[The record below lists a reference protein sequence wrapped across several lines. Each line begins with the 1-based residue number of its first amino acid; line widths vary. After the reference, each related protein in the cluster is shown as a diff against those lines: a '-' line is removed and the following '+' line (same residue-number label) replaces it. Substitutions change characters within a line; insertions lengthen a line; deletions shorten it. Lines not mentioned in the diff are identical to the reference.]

1 MRPFLIMI
9 VFFILGTC
17 YAQES
22 KLRTWTAVNGKEVEA
37 EFVSNEKGVVKLK
50 LKSGKVFEVPANK
63 LSKEDNEFITKMP
76 SADSEEVKPSEI
88 AAIAKMAKE
97 FKEKVESRR
106 NDGDRYYYEK
116 GTDKLYSG
124 KYYEVEGNPEAYIE
138 GNIKGGLFDGIFK
151 GYRPNGLKIV
161 EIHFNAGEEIEESEK
176 WWNDKGE
183 PVESQRQA
191 LGNNEEAKRI
201 RNRASIAE
209 SINSM
214 KQLTL
219 ALFSYARDH
228 DERFPASLEDLIPDY
243 LDDRSDD
250 KSYLSMMCTDG
261 SRKPWHYVAG
271 ITTESEADKV
281 ILYSPEPIEGK
292 WLVGFVDGSVSTME
306 EVEFRALVKDSKKK
320 LKYSEVDALLR
331 KRNGSKKDNL
341 EIVKQYL
348 SNGGSINQRNQF
360 GGTLLHVASANGNKE
375 IVQLLLSK
383 EAKVNVKNNNGLT
396 PLGLALK
403 FKRSEV
409 SKLLREYGA
418 KTGEEIKTE

>member
-124 KYYEVEGNPEAYIE
+124 KYFEVEGNPEAYIE

-176 WWNDKGE
+176 WWNDKVE
-183 PVESQRQA
+183 PVESQRLAMGKEGRKQESRQIIKTLRMVADLGKA
-191 LGNNEEAKRI
+191 LHV
-201 RNRASIAE
+201 
-209 SINSM
+209 
-214 KQLTL
+214 
-219 ALFSYARDH
+219 YAFDF
-228 DERFPASLEDLIPDY
+228 DERFPENLEDLVPDY
-243 LDDRSDD
+243 LDD

-271 ITTESEADKV
+271 LTTESEVDKV

>member
-1 MRPFLIMI
+1 
-9 VFFILGTC
+9 VC
-17 YAQES
+17 NAE
-22 KLRTWTAVNGKEVEA
+22 LRTWTAVNGKEVEA
-37 EFVSNEKGVVKLK
+37 EFVSNEKGIVKLK
-50 LKSGKVFEVPANK
+50 LNSGKVFEVPANK

-88 AAIAKMAKE
+88 AAIAIMAKE

-124 KYYEVEGNPEAYIE
+124 KYYEVEGNSEAYIE

-151 GYRPNGLKIV
+151 GYRPNGLKIM

-183 PVESQRQA
+183 PVESLLQA

-201 RNRASIAE
+201 RNRVNVAK

-219 ALFSYARDH
+219 ALLSYAKDH

-250 KSYLSMMCTDG
+250 KRSLSFECVDG
-261 SRKPWHYVAG
+261 SRKPWHYVEG
-271 ITTESEADKV
+271 LTTESEADKV

-292 WLVGFVDGSVSTME
+292 RIVGFVDGSITSTME
-306 EVEFRALVKDSKKK
+306 EVEFRALVKDLKKK